1 MSLQTTL
8 LSGKKRLTS
17 WNPCRSL
24 VPAVGK
30 AKEADEGFGEPNEGP
45 IEDHPKGGRSEIPPR
60 WAVFQGEDGDSVIV
74 HEKWTE
80 NLMYD
85 GRTFRQRRCCT
96 C

>member
-30 AKEADEGFGEPNEGP
+30 AKEADEGFGEPSEGP

-60 WAVFQGEDGDSVIV
+60 WAA
-74 HEKWTE
+74 E
-80 NLMYD
+80 NRK
-85 GRTFRQRRCCT
+85 GQIRCLSMRSGQKT
-96 C
+96 